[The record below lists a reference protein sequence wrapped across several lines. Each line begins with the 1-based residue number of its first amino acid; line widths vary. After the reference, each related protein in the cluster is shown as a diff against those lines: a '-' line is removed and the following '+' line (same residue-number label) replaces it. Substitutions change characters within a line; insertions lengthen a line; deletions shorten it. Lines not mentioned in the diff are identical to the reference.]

1 MKKNFLSLSVAAA
14 LLAAAGTASAAV
26 GNTGYIGVQAGYVN
40 ADWDTPS
47 AGDIYQSNNTD
58 GFAPGIY
65 AGYNFTPWFGLEGGY
80 KHINGIKAQRVGT
93 TEYKDVNVHGPE
105 LAVRFAFPLNETGA
119 DIFLR
124 GGGMYAM
131 GSGSDSKFAPLV
143 GVGVSVDLSPSLDV
157 RVGYDRYFDVYD
169 NKEDTTGIGFDMD
182 MAYIGLNYVWGR
194 SAPAAA
200 PAEAPKVE
208 ETVTNTVTNTYTLD
222 ANTLFTFDS
231 SKVSPEG
238 KDAVAQ
244 VVTAANES
252 KLADA
257 QYVVTGHTDRIGRA
271 AYNQK
276 LSEQRAKAVADE
288 LVALGVPAQAI
299 VSNGVGSSEP
309 VTGTECDGLSRNEL
323 IKCLSPD
330 RRVVVNVTGS
340 NTTTETTTVV
350 K

>member
-40 ADWDTPS
+40 ADWDSSS
-47 AGDIYQSNNTD
+47 AGDIYESNNTD

-65 AGYNFTPWFGLEGGY
+65 AGYNLTSWFGVEGGY
-80 KHINGIKAQRVGT
+80 KYVNGIKAQRVGT
-93 TEYKDVNVHGPE
+93 TEYKDVSIHGPE
-105 LAVRFAFPLNETGA
+105 LAVRLAFPLNETGA

-131 GSGSDSKFAPLV
+131 GSGSDNKFAPLV
-143 GVGVSVDLSPSLDV
+143 GVGVSVDLTPSLDV

-194 SAPAAA
+194 SAPVV
-200 PAEAPKVE
+200 APKVE
-208 ETVTNTVTNTYTLD
+208 ETVTNTVTKTYTLD
-222 ANTLFTFDS
+222 ANTLFGFDS
-231 SKVSPEG
+231 SKVGPAG
-238 KDAVAQ
+238 KEAVGQ

-257 QYVVTGHTDRIGRA
+257 QYVVIGHTDRIGRA

-288 LVALGVPAQAI
+288 LVALGVPAESI
-299 VSNGVGSSEP
+299 VASGVGSAEP